1 MENKM
6 EMRTDSHE
14 WVRKEGEVAIVGIT
28 KRASQELGEIV
39 YVDLPKVGQRVQKG
53 EEVVVL
59 ESTKAAVDSYAPL
72 DGVVVEVNKA
82 LVSRPELVNRDPEK
96 DGWLYKLS
104 L

>member
-1 MENKM
+1 
-6 EMRTDSHE
+6 MRTDSHE
-14 WVRKEGEVAIVGIT
+14 WVRKEGGVAIVGIT

-72 DGVVVEVNKA
+72 DGVVVEVNEV

-96 DGWLYKLS
+96 DGWLYKLA
-104 L
+104 LLKV